1 MTYYHWINGEYKS
14 VDPSLLDLANKFS
27 RRIAER
33 AQRTDPQ
40 IRDDIDV
47 ILHCYDQGCMDTEML
62 VYFLLSIGEAE
73 PPESLDQ
80 RTLHAL
86 DMEDHIERRLYK
98 DALRKSRRRCSRR

>member
-1 MTYYHWINGEYKS
+1 MTYYDWINGEYKR

-47 ILHCYDQGCMDTEML
+47 ILHCYEQGCRPEMR
-62 VYFLLSIGEAE
+62 VYFLLSSGEAE
-73 PPESLDQ
+73 EPESLDQ
-80 RTLHAL
+80 RTPHAL
-86 DMEDHIERRLYK
+86 DMEDHR
-98 DALRKSRRRCSRR
+98 A